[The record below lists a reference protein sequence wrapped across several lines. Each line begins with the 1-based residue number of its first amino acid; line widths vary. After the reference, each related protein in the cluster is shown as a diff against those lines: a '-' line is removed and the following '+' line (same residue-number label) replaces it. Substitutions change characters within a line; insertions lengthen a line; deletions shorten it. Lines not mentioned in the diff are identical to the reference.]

1 MLIKR
6 KKKFLY
12 LYFLAKNPAARRKG
26 GALIKNVVKRLRNG
40 LLWLQLYS
48 AKNSVQLGGSCRIIH
63 FSLRI
68 SMQGSWEASI
78 PPIDPNYF
86 LFYFGTIKVKFYRV
100 GGTKEYRTGWYSHK
114 GKNGVGLHRGDDD
127 EYDVTCSDV
136 NGERIDEQLGRD
148 RVTSWKRYS

>member
-1 MLIKR
+1 M
-6 KKKFLY
+6 
-12 LYFLAKNPAARRKG
+12 YFLAKNPASRRKG

-48 AKNSVQLGGSCRIIH
+48 AKNSVQLGGSRRIIR

-86 LFYFGTIKVKFYRV
+86 LCSPKHTSLSWARTALRSLPHLAYLGTIKVTFYRV

-114 GKNGVGLHRGDDD
+114 WKNGVGLHRG
-127 EYDVTCSDV
+127 
-136 NGERIDEQLGRD
+136 NGAKWWAVG
-148 RVTSWKRYS
+148 KG